1 MLKKSLAFKAAK
13 SKKRAKRG
21 LFEKYKNQIY
31 NLLIM
36 LIDDEEKAAKITVEV
51 FSMGFEKIKNSDIK
65 EDEEFYKTVVNLAV
79 IRSIPFLNLDLK
91 GNIKGEDT
99 SPLDIE
105 KEKYVGEV
113 REGYKYYSGAFSK
126 LEELSKVLIVLY
138 FCGRLNEEEIGRLL
152 KIRRTNIISKL
163 KTAVEEFSIHLE
175 NLGAGGIRKDIAT
188 VNQLRSFYR
197 EYAKTIKL
205 PECLEDK
212 KKSKNQAKRKR
223 I

>member
-13 SKKRAKRG
+13 SKKRAKNA
-21 LFEKYKNQIY
+21 LFHKYKNQIY

-36 LIDDEEKAAKITVEV
+36 LIEDEEKAAKFTVEA
-51 FSMGFEKIKNSDIK
+51 FNLGFEKIKNSYIRD
-65 EDEEFYKTVVNLAV
+65 DEEFYKIIASLGITRCV
-79 IRSIPFLNLDLK
+79 PFLNPHIRENL
-91 GNIKGEDT
+91 KGEDT

-152 KIRRTNIISKL
+152 KIRRTNIICKL
-163 KTAVEEFSIHLE
+163 KTAVEEFSEYLE
-175 NLGAGGIRKDIAT
+175 KLGAGGIRKDVPT

-197 EYAKTIKL
+197 EYAKTLKL
-205 PECLEDK
+205 PECLEEK
-212 KKSKNQAKRKR
+212 KKNRKR

>member
-51 FSMGFEKIKNSDIK
+51 FSMGFEKIKNNYIL
-65 EDEEFYKTVVNLAV
+65 EDEEFYKIVVSLGITRCIPLLNPHLRENL
-79 IRSIPFLNLDLK
+79 
-91 GNIKGEDT
+91 KGEDT

-105 KEKYVGEV
+105 KEKYVGEAT
-113 REGYKYYSGAFSK
+113 EGYKYYSGAFSR
-126 LEELSKVLIVLY
+126 LDELSKILIILY
-138 FCGRLNEEEIGRLL
+138 FGGRLNEEEIGRLL

-163 KTAVEEFSIHLE
+163 KTAVEEFSEHLE
-175 NLGAGGIRKDIAT
+175 KLGAGGIRKDVPT

-205 PECLEDK
+205 PECLENK
-212 KKSKNQAKRKR
+212 KEKKNKKR